1 MSDKL
6 SRKTI
11 FNLMPGLLMREI
23 VVRKLGRLDLD
34 FPGIRFK
41 IASSSAEIAKAINLV
56 DDCYVARGI
65 LDREQ
70 KQISTHILL
79 PTTTVFVALRDD
91 EVIGT
96 VSLIEE
102 SPLGFPMEEVHPE
115 VQQFR
120 SDLRRSA
127 EVGGL
132 ATVARYRKSGL
143 SIMLYN
149 MLYRWARYY
158 RNIEDLIIAVHPS
171 SEGFYSNVLLFEKI
185 GSIREYKKLR
195 GAESVPLHL
204 DIPGVLAR
212 FKSMYEKIKLQRC
225 YYDNLYSFFCDPR
238 EEIFDFSEHPDY
250 RPRHTR
256 GGCLNSDQ
264 ISSLLKEFRIHIG
277 DLPEIDRNT
286 LAKYYPSLA

>member
-6 SRKTI
+6 NRKTI

-23 VVRKLGRLDLD
+23 VVRKLGRLDLG
-34 FPGIRFK
+34 FPGIFFK
-41 IASSSAEIAKAINLV
+41 IASSSTEIAKAINLV

-65 LDREQ
+65 LDGER
-70 KQISTHILL
+70 KRVSTHTLL

-115 VQQFR
+115 AQRFR
-120 SDLRRSA
+120 CSLRRSA

-132 ATVARYRKSGL
+132 ATVARYRRSGL
-143 SIMLYN
+143 SMMLYN

-158 RNIEDLIIAVHPS
+158 RNIEGLIIAVHPS

-185 GSIREYKKLR
+185 GTIQEYKKLR
-195 GAESVPLHL
+195 GAESIPLHL
-204 DIPGVLAR
+204 DIPGALAR
-212 FKSMYEKIKLQRC
+212 FKRIYEKVKLQRC
-225 YYDNLYSFFCDPR
+225 HYDNMYSFFCDPR

-256 GGCLNSDQ
+256 GGCLDSDK
-264 ISSLLKEFRIHIG
+264 ISRLLKEFRIHIG
-277 DLPEIDRNT
+277 DLPEIDRTT